1 MAPSQALTNEILRQ
15 AIYYHLDNLSPH
27 NALFYAE
34 RLCAQDREKQ
44 TEATYLHALCHLR
57 LGDDRS
63 AYEVSKAS
71 GYRGTHLGCS
81 FVFAQACLRMEL
93 WKEGITALEKSR
105 VLWASK
111 NNMGKHAAGLRVPHP
126 DSAACSC
133 LLGKLHRGY
142 DDKDRAIA
150 CFEDSLKT
158 NPMMWDAFT
167 SLCDM
172 GVTVRVPN
180 IFKLN
185 DSLVKN
191 FDQMLN
197 GPVADPKEPSLN
209 AFEPLHVPK
218 KSSRVAAHDPA
229 DPFEPQRSTAFQD
242 IPSFSNLQAPDT
254 DANEFMS
261 KIVAARS
268 RLGNAPP
275 LNQGDVETPINH
287 RSNVDAHQ
295 ARVLPTNPE
304 PPQAPLRRNR
314 AHAADAGPEA
324 PPRAGYKL
332 MSKRR
337 EKVQEAEAPPD
348 AASSLLRP
356 TVSTDRKRTVSG
368 QPVHSRP
375 MHAEEAPQRRS
386 ARLNMFKQS
395 GPKTNAS
402 TSAIG
407 PPNGRELKRARA
419 PISRLVRPNPNPAV
433 GRVVSGNRRGT
444 EETNMDV
451 DHADGP
457 AKEPL
462 AAPRIPQKPLEP
474 EPKSEEAL
482 KVILDLLR
490 KLAFGYQQLCQF
502 QCQESLQSFSTLPR
516 AHQDTA
522 WVLAQMG
529 RAQYEQA
536 AYPEAERLFRR
547 LRIISPTR
555 LKDMEVYS
563 TILWHLKR
571 ETDLSFLAHELVDSA
586 WLAPESWCALGNA
599 WSLAKDHE
607 QALKCFKR
615 ATQLDPKFAYA
626 YTLQGH
632 EHMANEEYDKA
643 LTAFR
648 QSISADRRHYNAY
661 YGIGMVYEKL
671 GNYDK
676 AFTHFHSAHVIHPL
690 NAVLICCIGTVL
702 EKQKHVLQALQ
713 YFNKA
718 TELAPRAAQARF
730 RKARALLGVGNLPAA
745 QKELLVLRD
754 LAPNNAL
761 VHFLLGKLYKAQND
775 KSQAVRH
782 FTQALSLDPKVSS
795 ELISEVKSETGI
807 DRTPGKPADQGGD
820 RKPRRG
826 RRPRRFNDSMM
837 CYGPG
842 LAAWFDVLWLGLI
855 RPPCHNPPCTQASQ
869 FRLRGAAAIN
879 EGQKSKTKK
888 KTKQHGMEHG
898 RS

>member
-1 MAPSQALTNEILRQ
+1 MAPSQAVTNEILRQ
-15 AIYYHLDNLSPH
+15 AVYYHLDNLSPH
-27 NALFYAE
+27 NALFFAE
-34 RLCAQDREKQ
+34 RLCAQDKDKQ
-44 TEATYLHALCHLR
+44 TEATFLHALCHLR

-93 WKEGITALEKSR
+93 WKEGITALERSR

-111 NNMGKHAAGLRVPHP
+111 NNIGKHAAGLRAPHP
-126 DSAACSC
+126 DAAACSC

-150 CFEDSLKT
+150 CFEDALKA
-158 NPMMWDAFT
+158 NPLMWDAFT

-185 DSLVKN
+185 DNLVKN

-197 GPVADPKEPSLN
+197 GSAVDPKEPPPNTL
-209 AFEPLHVPK
+209 EPLHVAK
-218 KSSRVAAHDPA
+218 KASRAVVHDPA

-268 RLGNAPP
+268 RLGPVAAPSV
-275 LNQGDVETPINH
+275 NQGDMETPTNQ
-287 RSNVDAHQ
+287 RSSNDTHQ
-295 ARVLPTNPE
+295 ARVPTNPE

-314 AHAADAGPEA
+314 AHVADTGPEA
-324 PPRAGYKL
+324 PPRGGYKL
-332 MSKRR
+332 MTKRR
-337 EKVQEAEAPPD
+337 EKAQEAEAPPET
-348 AASSLLRP
+348 AASLLRP
-356 TVSTDRKRTVSG
+356 TISAERKRTVSG

-375 MHAEEAPQRRS
+375 MHGEEAPQRRS

-395 GPKTNAS
+395 GPKANTGAS
-402 TSAIG
+402 TIG
-407 PPNGRELKRARA
+407 PSNGRELKRARA

-444 EETNMDV
+444 EDTNMDV
-451 DHADGP
+451 DHAEGP
-457 AKEPL
+457 AKETL
-462 AAPRIPQKPLEP
+462 AVQRVPQKPSEP

-482 KVILDLLR
+482 KNVLDLLR
-490 KLAFGYQQLCQF
+490 RLAYGYQQLSQF
-502 QCQESLQSFSTLPR
+502 NCQESLQSFSSLPR

-547 LRIISPTR
+547 LRIIAPTR
-555 LKDMEVYS
+555 LQDMEVYS

-676 AFTHFHSAHVIHPL
+676 AYTHFHSAHIIHPM

-730 RKARALLGVGNLPAA
+730 RKARALLAVGNLPAA

-782 FTQALSLDPKVSS
+782 FTQALSLDPKVSLDS
-795 ELISEVKSETGI
+795 SSSYRPTGT
-807 DRTPGKPADQGGD
+807 DRIPGEPEDQGGD
-820 RKPRRG
+820 RE
-826 RRPRRFNDSMM
+826 S
-837 CYGPG
+837 
-842 LAAWFDVLWLGLI
+842 
-855 RPPCHNPPCTQASQ
+855 
-869 FRLRGAAAIN
+869 
-879 EGQKSKTKK
+879 
-888 KTKQHGMEHG
+888 
-898 RS
+898 